1 MKGTLRPNLPD
12 GLEDAYARLLGL
24 TGLLAQLA
32 EGGSDDS
39 QLSGTFGS
47 LFDLAESIRRDFA
60 MIINEPE
67 KPAGGA
73 S

>member
-12 GLEDAYARLLGL
+12 GLEDAYARRSGL

-32 EGGSDDS
+32 EGGHHS
-39 QLSGTFGS
+39 QLAGTFNS

-60 MIINEPE
+60 AIINEPE
-67 KPAGGA
+67 SA